1 MCLFL
6 LPSPTTFLSLQMAS
20 EEATVGNVIYLFH
33 DIENSRTRIIA
44 LEEELE
50 TRACF
55 TDVLRKRSAE
65 ITQVG

>member
-1 MCLFL
+1 
-6 LPSPTTFLSLQMAS
+6 MAS